1 MESKNI
7 SVEEDEKV
15 FESLI
20 DSVRKLTE
28 ELMEL
33 EKMLE
38 EMSGQIEGHIDLPI
52 G

>member
-1 MESKNI
+1 MESKKNA
-7 SVEEDEKV
+7 VQEDERV

-28 ELMEL
+28 ELVEL

-38 EMSGQIEGHIDLPI
+38 EMSSQIEDGIDGHI